1 MERRFIED
9 LSEALMVGMII
20 IMAIGTSVLIYMDG
34 GKALK
39 EILIT
44 FQPVIYGMALFG
56 SLITSPILVFR
67 QLWVALICNFAVSAG
82 LMYLAQVVIESWR

>member
-1 MERRFIED
+1 MERRFIEG

-20 IMAIGTSVLIYMDG
+20 IMAIATSVLIYMDG

-44 FQPVIYGMALFG
+44 FQPVIYFMALVG
-56 SLITSPILVFR
+56 SFITSPILVFR
-67 QLWVALICNFAVSAG
+67 QLWVALICNIAVCAG